1 MNKSKPGASVASCR
15 ALAAL
20 AAILVAAVAPAEES
34 GGIMNF
40 IEYTD
45 RFASSGQPTAAQLTE
60 LGQQGYQRVV
70 YLAWTDNES
79 SLDGEDRLV
88 KSLGMEYMHIPV
100 EWTAPTASDFYLFAG
115 AMQRAPEKKTL
126 LHCQANYRAAAFSFL
141 YRVLYEDIP
150 VAEAKRDLNEIWSPN
165 ETWRDLI
172 FDVLDEHGISPHCD
186 GCDWTPPP
194 EPEV

>member
-1 MNKSKPGASVASCR
+1 MNKYKPGAREAARR
-15 ALAAL
+15 AMAAL

-34 GGIMNF
+34 GGITNF
-40 IEYTD
+40 VEYSD

-60 LGQQGYQRVV
+60 LEQQGYERVV
-70 YLAWTDNES
+70 YIAWTDNES

-88 KSLGMEYMHIPV
+88 KSLGMEYLHIPV
-100 EWTAPTASDFYLFAG
+100 EWTEPTASDFYLFAG

-126 LHCQANYRAAAFSFL
+126 LHCQANYRASAFSFL
-141 YRVLYEDIP
+141 YRVLYEDVP

-165 ETWRDLI
+165 ETWRDFI
-172 FDVLDEHGISPHCD
+172 FSVLEEHGISPHCD

-194 EPEV
+194 ET

>member
-1 MNKSKPGASVASCR
+1 MNKYKPGAREAARR
-15 ALAAL
+15 AMAAL

-34 GGIMNF
+34 GGITNF
-40 IEYTD
+40 VEYSD

-60 LGQQGYQRVV
+60 LERQGYERVV
-70 YLAWTDNES
+70 YIAWTDNES

-88 KSLGMEYMHIPV
+88 KSLGMEYLHIPV
-100 EWTAPTASDFYLFAG
+100 EWTEPTASDFYLFAG

-126 LHCQANYRAAAFSFL
+126 LHCQANYRASAFSFL
-141 YRVLYEDIP
+141 YRVLYEDVP

-165 ETWRDLI
+165 ETWRDFI
-172 FDVLDEHGISPHCD
+172 FSVLEEHGISPHCD

-194 EPEV
+194 ET

>member
-1 MNKSKPGASVASCR
+1 MNKYQPSARVAACR

-20 AAILVAAVAPAEES
+20 AATFVAAGAPAEES

-40 IEYTD
+40 VEYSD

-60 LGQQGYQRVV
+60 LGQQGYERVV
-70 YLAWTDNES
+70 YIAWTDNEN
-79 SLDGEDRLV
+79 SLAGEDRLV
-88 KSLGMEYMHIPV
+88 KSLGMEYLHIPV

-172 FDVLDEHGISPHCD
+172 FAVLDEHGISPHCD

-194 EPEV
+194 ET

>member
-1 MNKSKPGASVASCR
+1 MNKYRPRARVAARR

-20 AAILVAAVAPAEES
+20 AAILVTAVAPAEES
-34 GGIMNF
+34 GGIRNF
-40 IEYTD
+40 VEYSD
-45 RFASSGQPTAAQLTE
+45 RFASSGQPTAEQLTE
-60 LGQQGYQRVV
+60 LGQQGYERVV
-70 YLAWTDNES
+70 YIAWTDNES
-79 SLDGEDRLV
+79 SLDSEDRLV
-88 KSLGMEYMHIPV
+88 KSLGMEYLHIPV
-100 EWTAPTASDFYLFAG
+100 EWTAPTVSDFYLFAG

-126 LHCQANYRAAAFSFL
+126 LHCQANYRASAFSFL

-172 FDVLDEHGISPHCD
+172 FGVLDEHGISPHCD

-194 EPEV
+194 ES

>member
-1 MNKSKPGASVASCR
+1 MNKHKTKTRAAARR

-20 AAILVAAVAPAEES
+20 AAMLVAAVAPAEES
-34 GGIMNF
+34 GGIKNF
-40 IEYTD
+40 VEYSD
-45 RFASSGQPTAAQLTE
+45 RFASSGQPTAAQLTD
-60 LGQQGYQRVV
+60 LGKQGYERVV
-70 YLAWTDNES
+70 YFAWTDNES

-88 KSLGMEYMHIPV
+88 KSLGMEYLHIPV
-100 EWTAPTASDFYLFAG
+100 EWTAPTPSDFYLFAG

-126 LHCQANYRAAAFSFL
+126 LHCQANYRASAFSFL

-172 FDVLDEHGISPHCD
+172 FAVLDEHGISPHCD

-194 EPEV
+194 EN

>member
-1 MNKSKPGASVASCR
+1 MNKYRPGARVPACG

-20 AAILVAAVAPAEES
+20 AAILVAAVAPAEAS

-40 IEYTD
+40 VEYSD
-45 RFASSGQPTAAQLTE
+45 RFASSGQPTAAQLTD
-60 LGQQGYQRVV
+60 LDRQGYERVV
-70 YLAWTDNES
+70 YIAWTDNEN

-88 KSLGMEYMHIPV
+88 KSLGMEYLHIPV

-126 LHCQANYRAAAFSFL
+126 LHCQGNYRASAFSFL
-141 YRVLYEDIP
+141 YRVLYEDVP
-150 VAEAKRDLNEIWSPN
+150 VAEAKRDMNEIWSPN

-172 FDVLDEHGISPHCD
+172 FEVLDDHGISPHCD

-194 EPEV
+194 ET

>member
-1 MNKSKPGASVASCR
+1 MNKYKTNARAAARR

-20 AAILVAAVAPAEES
+20 AAMLVAAVAPAEES
-34 GGIMNF
+34 GGINNF
-40 IEYTD
+40 VEYSD
-45 RFASSGQPTAAQLTE
+45 RIASSGQPTAAQLTE
-60 LGQQGYQRVV
+60 LGKQGYERVV
-70 YLAWTDNES
+70 YFAWTDNES

-88 KSLGMEYMHIPV
+88 KSLGMEYLHIPV
-100 EWTAPTASDFYLFAG
+100 EWTAPTTSDFYLFAG

-126 LHCQANYRAAAFSFL
+126 LHCQANYRASVFSFL

-150 VAEAKRDLNEIWSPN
+150 VAEAKRNLNEIWSPN

-172 FDVLDEHGISPHCD
+172 FAVLDENGISPQCD

-194 EPEV
+194 EN

>member
-1 MNKSKPGASVASCR
+1 MNKYQPSARVAACC

-20 AAILVAAVAPAEES
+20 VAILVAAVAPAEES

-40 IEYTD
+40 VEYSD

-60 LGQQGYQRVV
+60 LGHQGYERVV
-70 YLAWTDNES
+70 YIAWTDNEN

-88 KSLGMEYMHIPV
+88 KSLGMEYLHIPV

-172 FDVLDEHGISPHCD
+172 FAVLDEHGISPHCD

-194 EPEV
+194 ET